1 MVLAGGLGWFVVKTV
16 CPNEF
21 KDSPRFWA
29 GCWIEGTK
37 VLELVCVLDDAGLL
51 ARKVV

>member
-1 MVLAGGLGWFVVKTV
+1 MVLTGGVGWCGVKTV

-29 GCWIEGTK
+29 GCWIDGTEVLGLGCGGEG
-37 VLELVCVLDDAGLL
+37 AG
-51 ARKVV
+51 